1 MPKVRS
7 DRVATKI
14 SHLILVK
21 SEGVSGAAGLGC
33 RRGNIC
39 IAQPKVATDSHP
51 GLASCRIGLVVG
63 ECRRG
68 TRFGSIVD

>member
-33 RRGNIC
+33 

-51 GLASCRIGLVVG
+51 KVAGLASCRIGLVVG